1 MSLPEVKL
9 KAPASRVTSIV
20 LFVALTF
27 TSSCDAFFRNL
38 MISDTAMARIDP
50 IVNRGEASMHVH
62 HLNGGGSKC
71 NLCLR
76 MKVTE
81 SYHRSRL

>member
-1 MSLPEVKL
+1 MSLPDVKL
-9 KAPASRVTSIV
+9 KASAGRAISIF

-62 HLNGGGSKC
+62 HLNGGGSKSS
-71 NLCLR
+71 
-76 MKVTE
+76 T
-81 SYHRSRL
+81 SSRLLYC

>member
-1 MSLPEVKL
+1 MAVPEVKL
-9 KAPASRVTSIV
+9 KASAGRALPT
-20 LFVALTF
+20 LFLLALTF

-62 HLNGGGSKC
+62 HLNGGGSKYSLPLRL
-71 NLCLR
+71 LC
-76 MKVTE
+76 
-81 SYHRSRL
+81 Y